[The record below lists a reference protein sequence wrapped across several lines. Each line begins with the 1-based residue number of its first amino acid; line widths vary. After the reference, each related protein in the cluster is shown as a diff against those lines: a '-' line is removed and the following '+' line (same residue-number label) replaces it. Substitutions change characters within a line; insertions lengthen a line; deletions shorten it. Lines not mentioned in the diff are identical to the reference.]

1 MGHMPNNLGIMLY
14 GAYGPLTYKTTLT
27 IWWHFVLFMLVF
39 YVNNC
44 LNNIDEI
51 FVFNFGAESI
61 VNLFCCL
68 LCCIVCVCVCVCV
81 SLCDFFISILFQY
94 YNWPL
99 HC

>member
-1 MGHMPNNLGIMLY
+1 MLIILCEIGGVPVSITMGHMPNNLGITLY
-14 GAYGPLTYKTTLT
+14 GVYGALTYKTTLT

-44 LNNIDEI
+44 LSNIDEI

-68 LCCIVCVCVCVCV
+68 LCWVVCVCVCV
-81 SLCDFFISILFQY
+81 FM
-94 YNWPL
+94 
-99 HC
+99 